1 MTGRSPS
8 DKTVAAELDQQRVLE
23 FLTGDGKQHLPGH
36 SRRREKLKI
45 AQAYHGF
52 KQAGAR

>member
-1 MTGRSPS
+1 MTEQPPI
-8 DKTVAAELDQQRVLE
+8 DMTVAAEVDQQGVLE
-23 FLTGDGKQHLPGH
+23 FLTGDGKQHLPGY